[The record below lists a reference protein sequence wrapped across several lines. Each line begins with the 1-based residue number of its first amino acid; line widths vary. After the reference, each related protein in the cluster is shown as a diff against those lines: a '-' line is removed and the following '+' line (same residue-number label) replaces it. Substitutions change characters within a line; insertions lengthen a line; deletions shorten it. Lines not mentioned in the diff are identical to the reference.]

1 MTIRQK
7 KKQNILVTEQL
18 SDSVSIHLDFAHH
31 LE

>member
-1 MTIRQK
+1 MAIRQK

-18 SDSVSIHLDFAHH
+18 SDSIYIHLDFTHH